1 LGPRKAPVEA
11 GQEGVGLA
19 LAEADAVAEA
29 EPLGAAD
36 PDPLGVADTLGAAD
50 PDPDPDEPA
59 LGIAPEA
66 PNEAVGWLTAF
77 SPRASLTVAT
87 SVAKVWLSET
97 RVWESALTSVNE
109 AAAPACVSAPTYVDE
124 SSSRACTWVVA
135 GAQSFANPRSL
146 IQPAVA
152 VLRSR

>member
-1 LGPRKAPVEA
+1 VR
-11 GQEGVGLA
+11 LA

-50 PDPDPDEPA
+50 PDPEGAA
-59 LGIAPEA
+59 LGLAPEA
-66 PNEAVGWLTAF
+66 PGEAVAWLTAF

-97 RVWESALTSVNE
+97 KVWESALTSVNE
-109 AAAPACVSAPTYVDE
+109 AEAPACVSAPTYVDE

-135 GAQSFANPRSL
+135 GAQSFANPRSFV
-146 IQPAVA
+146 QPAIA